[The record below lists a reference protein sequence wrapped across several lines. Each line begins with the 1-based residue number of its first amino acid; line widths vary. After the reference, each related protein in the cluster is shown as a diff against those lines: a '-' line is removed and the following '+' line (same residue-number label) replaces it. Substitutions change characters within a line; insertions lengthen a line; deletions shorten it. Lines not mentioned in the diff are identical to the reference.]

1 MIKIQCNRCGKEID
15 INLGVGFIHFGCMNP
30 FDSIPPFDIDNSV
43 SNRAHY
49 CEDCMSEIW
58 NFMQNRPEESASE
71 VERTENEIDDAMKAV
86 RDSRKQLTEIHNS
99 EAEDP
104 KKQQHIDIGKIMA
117 LKNAGWSVAKIAD
130 EMGMQPQ
137 AVSNAIYQQ
146 KKRMEASKVV

>member
-15 INLGVGFIHFGCMNP
+15 ARQEVGYIHFGCLKP
-30 FDSIPPFDIDNSV
+30 FEGMPLANDDNIYER
-43 SNRAHY
+43 NHY
-49 CEDCMSEIW
+49 CEDCMAEIW
-58 NFMQNRPEESASE
+58 EFMQHKQ
-71 VERTENEIDDAMKAV
+71 ENV
-86 RDSRKQLTEIHNS
+86 
-99 EAEDP
+99 P
-104 KKQQHIDIGKIMA
+104 KKIETVNEPLEEPRQEQKAEEPKKRQRIDIGKIMA